1 MEDPSVQKVP
11 IPRIDTASTW
21 VQHEEEA
28 VENRLL
34 SVIAQVL
41 DMPRDQLL
49 LHESFRDLGGD
60 DRSAVALRA
69 ECLEIG
75 IDIKVSDILRCP
87 TLAELQTCI
96 IPKYEYPEIRNLPDT
111 MPPVEPLEIQRPAR
125 LSVTRDANPI
135 ATKHSRTS
143 SQASSGS
150 QAMHMTE
157 IEKALGS
164 QKEISR
170 IATVRPKAGILE
182 GKLVALFTLSATQSS
197 RASSSDVSL
206 ISQSNSIFAG
216 TQVTFLRQV
225 AKSLLPPTS
234 LPDIWIVLDS
244 MPLTESGHVDT
255 RRLRTWVQN
264 MNQQLYYQ
272 VSNLQS
278 QVPLEEPKTTMERSL
293 QRLVSKV
300 LALSQVQIGV
310 NLSFCQLGGD
320 ETTAM
325 ELVARCKNE
334 TIYINPL
341 EVLGSN
347 TLSELAAIAESRSIQ
362 ESQWEEET
370 RDYFDLSPMQHL
382 YFESSMGGD
391 LNRRSAGDGS
401 YRFNLSLFLRFKKDV
416 CFEDVAAALEAVVA
430 HHPMLRSRYSRGP
443 GGWMQL
449 VLPDVAGSYNLRRH
463 SISSDRELDTIIG
476 QTQLAIDIERGP
488 VFAADYFTTHDG
500 QQLIYL
506 AAHHLAV
513 DLPSWR
519 IIIHDLDE
527 LLDSGSFLSQR
538 SMPFHKWVELQK
550 SDVQGRDPKEFV
562 PFKVQPGDYTFWGL
576 REIPNAYGDT
586 KDISFAL
593 SSELTAILQNSCNQ
607 VFKTDTVDIYLA
619 ALMLSFA
626 QTFPDRSVPVVWNQ
640 EHGRD
645 MWTSDIDISETVGWF
660 TALCPIAQKVEGTDD
675 FIEVLRHLKDTRR
688 SIPAHGSKYFA
699 SRFYNNAGP
708 DTLRPDWPFEVMFT
722 YAGSLQQL
730 ERTNGVME
738 QLPLT
743 SQSFDSPTSDIGSKV
758 GRVALFEISAMLDKG
773 IAKVSFTYSK
783 FCKDQTR
790 IAQWAHNYEH
800 LLLEAIGRLRYH
812 PHELTLADVPH
823 LDVTYEGLTR
833 FNKQRVAGLKLASVQ
848 DVETIYPVTAVHQ
861 AILISQAQRPDACY
875 LHAIYEFA
883 SPHGD
888 SIDIARLCNAW
899 QHVCIRHPALRTVF
913 TESVSETGL
922 WDMVILRRASP
933 DMLFID
939 TAPAEDPVYEL
950 DNLPDLRPTDNKPL
964 HRLTVCRAPTRTFIK
979 LDISTALCDSVS
991 IHLLLH
997 DLRRAYV
1004 TEKAIPEPAHF
1015 GYPHYMQF
1023 LSRIRRES
1031 SVGFWREMLSDVAP
1045 CMFPRLTVSPDEQR
1059 FVNSFLN
1066 LEITSYE
1073 LSGFTRSHATTVDA
1087 IVRLAWSL
1095 VLRCFT
1101 GSNAVCFGYQTT
1113 GRDDTV
1119 SELQNAVGSFA
1130 NMVACKYELTSYT
1143 PLKMALEV
1151 IEDQLTASLPHQH
1164 FTMTE
1169 LEHAMGMKGGEHL
1182 FNSCLTFT
1190 EEPAGLNSKFTT
1202 RTSFE
1207 LKPLSLKQTSDVD
1220 VLVNTRFAGGKLVVD
1235 IGQRVMS
1242 EEQALNVANTF
1253 GKAIRTIL
1261 SAPHSSIG
1269 TVDLFSDR
1277 DYAQLLAWGVDS
1289 PSGNNTRV
1297 ESVVHELVSKQAR
1310 AQPNSQAVCAWDGTF
1325 TYQKLDEEATVLAHH
1340 LVDVGVGPH
1349 SVVPVVMEKSRL
1361 AIVAILAVLKAGG
1374 AFVPIDALE
1383 LGLIQPIFERLNFSR
1398 VAVAS
1403 ERAAL
1408 VLGNLFDDVVTL
1420 NDDLMFS
1427 LPRDR
1432 RSLTSMATPSDPACI
1447 LFSRVSSGEARGVSF
1462 SHTAL
1467 STALVGQGPAARIGP
1482 LSRVMQLSSFNVD
1495 ICVSE
1500 ILTTLAYGGC
1510 VCVPAVIE
1518 RLKDFAGAVNR
1529 MQVNWTYMTPHLS
1542 RKVDPAR
1549 VPTLKAV
1556 CFRTRSLDEDTYSAW
1571 HGKANIILAYG
1582 PHDVCPLGISFLEVV
1597 GANQLRS
1604 VGRPFCGSFMVVN
1617 PDDRKNLVPVGAVGE
1632 LVVEGPTL
1640 GCHYPN
1646 RESTL
1651 GPMSPLG
1658 PSAGNTSRYF
1668 KTGHRVRYTDGGL
1681 MEFISHKHDDAVGSK
1696 SRPVDTAQIEQYL
1709 RRCLGQGVDVLVD
1722 KLPFRATDD
1731 APVLGAFIEFG
1742 DSILDGEDDLASLG
1756 ATAKE
1761 QLFIAR
1767 QLVEIGLQSNAA
1779 PPGIPSIFIPVKHL
1793 PITPSLKVNKRRLQ
1807 KMISG
1812 LSKEKLIA
1820 LCAASTAN
1828 DAKLKSFKPLPLTD
1842 SEERM
1847 RAIWAKV
1854 LGIEESCIRACDGF
1868 FGVGGDHVL
1877 AAQLVTACRHEGI
1890 SINIAD
1896 VLQNVTLT
1904 GLCRTM
1910 SSVEPLQ
1917 PDSPVSLPV
1926 LNPSPTASDPNAVK
1940 QGLLENVIAP
1950 KVGVDAHGIKDA
1962 AEATS
1967 TQIRH
1972 METGMLRGRAN
1983 INYFTFMF
1991 TGAVDPKKLEDACL
2005 TLVTIHPILRTA
2017 LVPHNRKVYQAVIKS
2032 ANVEFKRHTCP
2043 TWRLN
2048 TVMEKSIRKDQASP
2062 VAFCS
2067 PMTKF
2072 IFIDGGKQ
2080 SILILRLSKGQYDD
2094 LSMGLFVKDLKKLY
2108 DGTQNPPRR
2117 PTYCEFVR
2125 SVQLAN
2131 SQGAEEYWKKL
2142 LEGSTV
2148 THVVEHSLPYR
2159 VSANTKTLRQVM
2171 PLGSLSSLGISY
2183 ETILKSA
2190 WAMVLASLS
2199 ASSDVVFGELVDGRH
2214 VTLSHNQS
2222 VMGVMGPTI
2231 NQIPV
2236 RVQFPDTPLTPLG
2249 LLQYV
2254 QTQRISSIP
2263 FENLGTLNIVEKC
2276 TPWPY
2281 WTRFSTLIQH
2291 QYEDT
2296 AIVPAE
2302 PKSFHLGNASCNF
2315 TVVESRAQDVPDLF
2329 IRSIARGNNRV
2340 ELSVTFCVDRVPETF
2355 ADEALRMVCATIN
2368 LLTSVNIMQPL
2379 IPSGYQYKAT
2389 EKRIPLPLRDL
2400 LDACTAHI
2408 SAGRSDAV
2416 KALTKDQEKAIQ
2428 TVISKAWTS
2437 VINPRA
2443 LGVPEA
2449 QVHMAAFFDLWGS
2462 LIPAAQ
2468 LATQLNRELPK
2479 AGIPGIDASVLV
2491 TMEEIVENPTM
2502 AKQFELI
2509 AVKMK
2514 NKPNSASSS
2523 SSLLPLPKGKDKEK
2537 GKDTAVDNKPTSND
2551 STRLAPIQ
2559 AAIRRKPSINLAV
2572 ASVKGTFRRFAS
2584 TVGRSGSESPAK
2596 TSSSASGQSTT
2607 MAIGIASAMV
2617 AELVS
2622 PFSPNVVSANI
2633 NARLDVPGRQQ
2644 QKQQQQQQQQQQQR
2658 QQQSPQVVHPGQPA
2672 FDTTDSE
2679 LMIPSSDS
2687 EPSSWRL
2694 QLLPGAAVELPPV
2707 AGPTGSSGGITS
2719 SSRRGTEHTI
2729 GSSTSVATSV
2739 ATDGGR
2745 VGGSGSG
2752 SARSSRYSGEE
2763 GRSGGYGDQVVGGSA
2778 LRVSQGY
2785 HGNGN
2790 GNGNGNVPAV
2800 IDTAAANESW
2810 RRGDVTRG
2818 EADDI
2823 VSPLSA
2829 VTPGKYGGRLFFGNG
2844 GTNGSMAGD
2853 GMGSGSG
2860 LTVRGSPDTT
2870 PSSAGGMAEALAQGH
2885 GQGQGQGHRRTAS
2898 GSVLMKKMG
2907 MSSVVE

>member
-1 MEDPSVQKVP
+1 MEGPSAQKVLV
-11 IPRIDTASTW
+11 PRIDTASTW
-21 VQHEEEA
+21 VQIEERTA
-28 VENRLL
+28 ENRLL
-34 SVIAQVL
+34 SVVAQVL
-41 DMPRDQLL
+41 DIPREQIQ
-49 LHESFRDLGGD
+49 LHESFKDLGGD

-69 ECLEIG
+69 ECLEVG

-96 IPKYEYPEIRNLPDT
+96 IPKYEHPVVRKPPDNIET
-111 MPPVEPLEIQRPAR
+111 NVVPVEPREIHRPAR
-125 LSVTRDANPI
+125 LAVTRDANAMI
-135 ATKHSRTS
+135 ATKRSRNS

-150 QAMHMTE
+150 QAIHMTE
-157 IEKALGS
+157 IEKALGN

-182 GKLVALFTLSATQSS
+182 GKLVALFTLSTTQSS

-216 TQVTFLRQV
+216 TQVTLLRQV

-234 LPDIWIVLDS
+234 LPDVWIVLES

-255 RRLRTWVQN
+255 RRLRTWIQN
-264 MNQQLYYQ
+264 MNQQLHYQ

-310 NLSFCQLGGD
+310 NLSFYQLGGD
-320 ETTAM
+320 ETTAL

-334 TIYINPL
+334 AIYIEPV

-347 TLSELAAIAESRSIQ
+347 TLSELAAIAESRGFQ
-362 ESQWEEET
+362 ENQWEEET
-370 RDYFDLSPMQHL
+370 HDFFDLSPMQHL

-391 LNRRSAGDGS
+391 PNRRSAGDGT

-416 CFEDVAAALEAVVA
+416 CFEDVAAALEAIVA
-430 HHPMLRSRYSRGP
+430 HHPMLRSRYSRGSD
-443 GGWMQL
+443 GWMQL
-449 VLPDVAGSYNLRRH
+449 ILPDVAGSYNLRRH

-476 QTQLAIDIERGP
+476 QTQLAIDIEKGP
-488 VFAADYFTTHDG
+488 VFAADYFTTHDA

-550 SDVQGRDPKEFV
+550 YDVQGKDPKEFV
-562 PFKVQPGDYTFWGL
+562 PFKLQPGDYTFWGL
-576 REIPNAYGDT
+576 REIPNSYGDT
-586 KDISFAL
+586 QDISFAL
-593 SSELTAILQNSCNQ
+593 SSELTAILQSSCNQ

-645 MWTSDIDISETVGWF
+645 MWRSDIDISETVGWF

-675 FIEVLRHLKDTRR
+675 FIDVLRHLKDTRR

-699 SRFYNNAGP
+699 SRFYNSAGP

-743 SQSFDSPTSDIGSKV
+743 SRSFDSPTSDIGSKV

-773 IAKVSFTYSK
+773 TAKVSFTYSK

-823 LDVTYEGLTR
+823 LDVTYEGLTI

-861 AILISQAQRPDACY
+861 AILISQAQRPDTCY

-899 QHVCIRHPALRTVF
+899 QHVCNQHPALRTIF

-979 LDISTALCDSVS
+979 LDISTALCD
-991 IHLLLH
+991 
-997 DLRRAYV
+997 
-1004 TEKAIPEPAHF
+1004 
-1015 GYPHYMQF
+1015 F
-1023 LSRIRRES
+1023 LSGIRCGS
-1031 SVGFWREMLSDVAP
+1031 SVGFWRERLSDVAP
-1045 CMFPRLTVSPDEQR
+1045 SMFPRLTVSPDEQR
-1059 FVNSFLN
+1059 FVNSFLD

-1073 LSGFTRSHATTVDA
+1073 LSGFTRSHTTTVDA
-1087 IVRLAWSL
+1087 IVRLAWGL

-1101 GSNAVCFGYQTT
+1101 GSNAVCFGYQTD
-1113 GRDDTV
+1113 GRDTSI
-1119 SELQNAVGSFA
+1119 SELQTAVGSFA
-1130 NMVACKYELTSYT
+1130 NIVACNYDLTPHTS
-1143 PLKMALEV
+1143 LKMALEV

-1164 FTMTE
+1164 FTMAE

-1190 EEPAGLNSKFTT
+1190 EEPAGLNSKFTK
-1202 RTSFE
+1202 RTNFE

-1220 VLVNTRFAGGKLVVD
+1220 VLFNTRFAGGKLVVD

-1261 SAPHSSIG
+1261 SAPQNSIG

-1277 DYAQLLAWGVDS
+1277 DYAQLLAWGADS
-1289 PSGNNTRV
+1289 PSANSTRV
-1297 ESVVHELVSKQAR
+1297 ESLVHDLVNKQAS

-1325 TYQKLDEEATVLAHH
+1325 TYQQLDEEATTLAHH

-1361 AIVAILAVLKAGG
+1361 TIVAILAVLKAGG

-1420 NDDLMFS
+1420 NDGLMHS

-1447 LFSRVSSGEARGVSF
+1447 LFSRVSSGVARGVSF

-1467 STALVGQGPAARIGP
+1467 STALLGQGPAAKIGP

-1500 ILTTLAYGGC
+1500 ILTTLAHGG
-1510 VCVPAVIE
+1510 
-1518 RLKDFAGAVNR
+1518 F
-1529 MQVNWTYMTPHLS
+1529 
-1542 RKVDPAR
+1542 DPTK

-1582 PHDVCPLGISFLEVV
+1582 PHDVCPLGISFLEAV
-1597 GANQLRS
+1597 GENQLRS

-1658 PSAGNTSRYF
+1658 PSAGNPSRYF

-1681 MEFISHKHDDAVGSK
+1681 MEFISHKDEDVGSK
-1696 SRPVDTAQIEQYL
+1696 ERPVDTAQIERYL

-1722 KLPFRATDD
+1722 KLPFRSTDD
-1731 APVLGAFIEFG
+1731 APVLAAFIEFG
-1742 DSILDGEDDLASLG
+1742 DSILDGEDDLNSLG

-1767 QLVEIGLQSNAA
+1767 QLVEIGLRSNAA
-1779 PPGIPSIFIPVKHL
+1779 PPGIPSIFIPVRHL
-1793 PITPSLKVNKRRLQ
+1793 PITPSLKVNRRRLQ

-1812 LSKEKLIA
+1812 LSKEKLNA
-1820 LCAASTAN
+1820 LCSASTVG
-1828 DAKLKSFKPLPLTD
+1828 DAKLTQFKPLPLTD
-1842 SEERM
+1842 NEERM
-1847 RAIWAKV
+1847 RVIWAKV
-1854 LGIEESCIRACDGF
+1854 LGVEEARIRAGDGF

-1890 SINIAD
+1890 SISIAD
-1896 VLQNVTLT
+1896 VLRNVTLT
-1904 GLCRTM
+1904 ELCRTM
-1910 SSVEPLQ
+1910 SSIEPLQ
-1917 PDSPVSLPV
+1917 SDSSVSPPV
-1926 LNPSPTASDPNAVK
+1926 LNPLPTASDPNVV
-1940 QGLLENVIAP
+1940 QQILLEKVIAP

-1967 TQIRH
+1967 TQMRH

-1991 TGAVDPKKLEDACL
+1991 TGPVDAKKLEDACM

-2017 LVPHNRKVYQAVIKS
+2017 FVPHNRKVYQAAIKS

-2048 TVMEKSIRKDQASP
+2048 AVMEKSIRKDQASP

-2080 SILILRLSKGQYDD
+2080 SILILRLSKAQYDD
-2094 LSMGLFVKDLKKLY
+2094 LSMALFVKDLKKLY
-2108 DGTQNPPRR
+2108 GGTQNPPRR

-2125 SVQLAN
+2125 SVELAN

-2148 THVVEHSLPYR
+2148 TQVVEHPLPYR
-2159 VSANTKTLRQVM
+2159 VSANIKTLRHVM

-2183 ETILKSA
+2183 ETILKGA

-2199 ASSDVVFGELVDGRH
+2199 ASPDVVFGELVDGRH
-2214 VTLSHNQS
+2214 VTLSGNQS
-2222 VMGVMGPTI
+2222 VMGVMGPTV

-2236 RVQFPDTPLTPLG
+2236 RVQFPDTPLTPLA
-2249 LLQYV
+2249 LLQDV
-2254 QTQRISSIP
+2254 QTQRISRIP

-2296 AIVPAE
+2296 AIVPSE
-2302 PKSFHLGNASCNF
+2302 PKSFHLGTASCKF
-2315 TVVESRAQDVPDLF
+2315 TVIESRAQDVPDLF

-2355 ADEALRMVCATIN
+2355 ADEALRMICATIN
-2368 LLTSVNIMQPL
+2368 LLTSVNITQPL
-2379 IPSGYQYKAT
+2379 IPSGYQYKNM
-2389 EKRIPLPLRDL
+2389 EKKIPLPLRDL
-2400 LDACTAHI
+2400 LDACTAHT

-2416 KALTKDQEKAIQ
+2416 KALTKDQEGGIQ
-2428 TVISKAWTS
+2428 AVISKAWTA
-2437 VINPRA
+2437 VVNPRA

-2449 QVHMAAFFDLWGS
+2449 QVQNAAFFDLWGS

-2479 AGIPGIDASVLV
+2479 ANIPGVDATVAV

-2502 AKQFELI
+2502 VKQFELI

-2514 NKPNSASSS
+2514 NKSNGTGSS
-2523 SSLLPLPKGKDKEK
+2523 SSLPLPKAKDKEK
-2537 GKDTAVDNKPTSND
+2537 GKDTAVNNKPTLTDN
-2551 STRLAPIQ
+2551 TRLAPIQ
-2559 AAIRRKPSINLAV
+2559 AAVRRKSSINLAV

-2584 TVGRSGSESPAK
+2584 TVGRSGAEPSAK
-2596 TSSSASGQSTT
+2596 TSSAAPNESTT

-2633 NARLDVPGRQQ
+2633 NARID
-2644 QKQQQQQQQQQQQR
+2644 
-2658 QQQSPQVVHPGQPA
+2658 QSSQMVHPGQPA
-2672 FDTTDSE
+2672 FDMVLDSPVGPIEKDATEE
-2679 LMIPSSDS
+2679 LMNP
-2687 EPSSWRL
+2687 EPDSSWRL
-2694 QLLPGAAVELPPV
+2694 LLLPGAAVELPLSEIP
-2707 AGPTGSSGGITS
+2707 
-2719 SSRRGTEHTI
+2719 SRRGTEHTI
-2729 GSSTSVATSV
+2729 GSSTSATTSM
-2739 ATDGGR
+2739 TED
-2745 VGGSGSG
+2745 GSG
-2752 SARSSRYSGEE
+2752 SAQSSRYSGEE
-2763 GRSGGYGDQVVGGSA
+2763 GRRYGDQVTPVLPVQA
-2778 LRVSQGY
+2778 RVSST
-2785 HGNGN
+2785 NGN
-2790 GNGNGNVPAV
+2790 GKGNVPAV
-2800 IDTAAANESW
+2800 IDTAAANGHW
-2810 RRGDVTRG
+2810 RRGGTTS
-2818 EADDI
+2818 EADDL
-2823 VSPLSA
+2823 VSPLTA
-2829 VTPGKYGGRLFFGNG
+2829 VSPGKYGGRFLAAGNITG
-2844 GTNGSMAGD
+2844 EGA
-2853 GMGSGSG
+2853 GSGSKGTSAGVSG
-2860 LTVRGSPDTT
+2860 LTVRVSPVNS
-2870 PSSAGGMAEALAQGH
+2870 PSRTADGGGQGH
-2885 GQGQGQGHRRTAS
+2885 GHRLSAS
-2898 GSVLMKKMG
+2898 GSTLMRKMG
-2907 MSSVVE
+2907 MSSVAE

>member
-1 MEDPSVQKVP
+1 MEGPSAQKVLV
-11 IPRIDTASTW
+11 PRIDTASTW
-21 VQHEEEA
+21 VQIEEKTA
-28 VENRLL
+28 ENRLL
-34 SVIAQVL
+34 SVVAQVL
-41 DMPRDQLL
+41 DIPREQIQ
-49 LHESFRDLGGD
+49 LHESFKDLGGD

-69 ECLEIG
+69 ECLEAG

-87 TLAELQTCI
+87 TLAELQICI
-96 IPKYEYPEIRNLPDT
+96 IPKYEHPVVRKPPDNIETT
-111 MPPVEPLEIQRPAR
+111 MVPVEHREIHRPAR
-125 LSVTRDANPI
+125 LAVTRDANASI
-135 ATKHSRTS
+135 ATKRSRNS
-143 SQASSGS
+143 NQASSGS
-150 QAMHMTE
+150 QAIHVTE
-157 IEKALGS
+157 IEKALGN

-182 GKLVALFTLSATQSS
+182 GKLVALFTLSTTQSS

-206 ISQSNSIFAG
+206 ISQSNSVFAG
-216 TQVTFLRQV
+216 TQVTLLREV

-234 LPDIWIVLDS
+234 LPDVWIVLES

-278 QVPLEEPKTTMERSL
+278 QVPLEEPKTAMERSL

-300 LALSQVQIGV
+300 LALAQVQIGV
-310 NLSFCQLGGD
+310 NLSFYQLGGD
-320 ETTAM
+320 ETTAL

-334 TIYINPL
+334 AIYIEPV
-341 EVLGSN
+341 EVLGPN
-347 TLSELAAIAESRSIQ
+347 TLSELAAIAESRGIQ
-362 ESQWEEET
+362 ENQWEEET
-370 RDYFDLSPMQHL
+370 HDFFDLSPMQHL

-391 LNRRSAGDGS
+391 LNRRSAGDGT

-416 CFEDVAAALEAVVA
+416 CFEDVAAALEAIVA
-430 HHPMLRSRYSRGP
+430 HHPMLRSRYSRGSDR
-443 GGWMQL
+443 WMQL
-449 VLPDVAGSYNLRRH
+449 ILPDVAGSYNLRRH

-476 QTQLAIDIERGP
+476 QTQLAIDIEKGP
-488 VFAADYFTTHDG
+488 VFAADYFTTHDA

-506 AAHHLAV
+506 TAHHLAV

-550 SDVQGRDPKEFV
+550 HDVQGKDPKEFV
-562 PFKVQPGDYTFWGL
+562 PFKLQPGDYTFWGL
-576 REIPNAYGDT
+576 REIPNSYGDT
-586 KDISFAL
+586 QDISFAL
-593 SSELTAILQNSCNQ
+593 SSELTAILQSSCNQ

-645 MWTSDIDISETVGWF
+645 MWRSDIDISETVGWF
-660 TALCPIAQKVEGTDD
+660 TALCPISQNVEGTDD
-675 FIEVLRHLKDTRR
+675 FIDVLRHLKDTRR

-699 SRFYNNAGP
+699 SRFYNSAGP
-708 DTLRPDWPFEVMFT
+708 DTLRPDWPIEVMFT

-743 SQSFDSPTSDIGSKV
+743 SRSFDSPTSDIGSKV

-773 IAKVSFTYSK
+773 TAKVSFTYSK

-823 LDVTYEGLTR
+823 LDVTYEGLTI

-899 QHVCIRHPALRTVF
+899 QHVCNRHPALRTIF

-939 TAPAEDPVYEL
+939 TAPAEDPMYEL

-979 LDISTALCDSVS
+979 LNISTALCDSVS
-991 IHLLLH
+991 IHLILH

-1023 LSRIRRES
+1023 LSGIRCGS
-1031 SVGFWREMLSDVAP
+1031 SVGFWRERLSDVAP
-1045 CMFPRLTVSPDEQR
+1045 SMFPRLTVSPDEQR
-1059 FVNSFLN
+1059 FVNSFLD

-1073 LSGFTRSHATTVDA
+1073 LSGFTRSHTTTVDA
-1087 IVRLAWSL
+1087 IVRLAWGL

-1101 GSNAVCFGYQTT
+1101 GSNAVCFGYQTS
-1113 GRDDTV
+1113 GRDTSI
-1119 SELQNAVGSFA
+1119 SEVQTAVGSFA
-1130 NMVACKYELTSYT
+1130 NIVACNYELTSHT
-1143 PLKMALEV
+1143 SLKMALEV

-1164 FTMTE
+1164 FTMAE

-1190 EEPAGLNSKFTT
+1190 EEPAGLNSKFTK
-1202 RTSFE
+1202 RTNFE
-1207 LKPLSLKQTSDVD
+1207 LKPLSLRQTSDVD
-1220 VLVNTRFAGGKLVVD
+1220 VLFNTRFAGGKLVVD

-1253 GKAIRTIL
+1253 GKAIRAIL
-1261 SAPHSSIG
+1261 SGPQNSIG
-1269 TVDLFSDR
+1269 SVDLFSDR
-1277 DYAQLLAWGVDS
+1277 DYAQLLAWGADS
-1289 PSGNNTRV
+1289 PSANSTRV
-1297 ESVVHELVSKQAR
+1297 ESLVHDLVNKQAS

-1325 TYQKLDEEATVLAHH
+1325 TYQQLDEEATTLAHH

-1361 AIVAILAVLKAGG
+1361 TIVAILAVLKAGG

-1420 NDDLMFS
+1420 NDGLMDS

-1432 RSLTSMATPSDPACI
+1432 RSLTSMAAPSDPACI
-1447 LFSRVSSGEARGVSF
+1447 LFSRVSSSVARGVSF

-1467 STALVGQGPAARIGP
+1467 STALLGQGPAAKIGP

-1500 ILTTLAYGGC
+1500 ILTTLAHGGC
-1510 VCVPAVIE
+1510 VCVPSATE

-1542 RKVDPAR
+1542 RKVDPAK

-1582 PHDVCPLGISFLEVV
+1582 PHDVCPLGISFLEAV
-1597 GANQLRS
+1597 GENQLRS

-1658 PSAGNTSRYF
+1658 PSAGNPSRYF

-1681 MEFISHKHDDAVGSK
+1681 MEFISHKDEDVGSK
-1696 SRPVDTAQIEQYL
+1696 ERPVDMAQIERYL

-1722 KLPFRATDD
+1722 KLPFRSTDD
-1731 APVLGAFIEFG
+1731 APVLAAFIEFG
-1742 DSILDGEDDLASLG
+1742 DSILDGEDDLNSLG

-1767 QLVEIGLQSNAA
+1767 QLVEIGLRSNAA
-1779 PPGIPSIFIPVKHL
+1779 PPGIPSIFIPLKHL
-1793 PITPSLKVNKRRLQ
+1793 PITPSLKVNRRRLQ

-1820 LCAASTAN
+1820 LCSASTVD
-1828 DAKLKSFKPLPLTD
+1828 DAKLTQFKPLPLTD
-1842 SEERM
+1842 NEERM
-1847 RAIWAKV
+1847 RVIWAKV
-1854 LGIEESCIRACDGF
+1854 LGVEEARVRAGDGF

-1890 SINIAD
+1890 SISIAD
-1896 VLQNVTLT
+1896 VLRNITLT
-1904 GLCRTM
+1904 ELCRTM
-1910 SSVEPLQ
+1910 SSIEPLQ
-1917 PDSPVSLPV
+1917 SDSSVSPPV
-1926 LNPSPTASDPNAVK
+1926 LNLLPTASDPNVV
-1940 QGLLENVIAP
+1940 QQLLVEKVIAP

-1967 TQIRH
+1967 TQMRH

-1991 TGAVDPKKLEDACL
+1991 TGPIDVKKLEDACM

-2017 LVPHNRKVYQAVIKS
+2017 FVPHNRKVYQAAIKS

-2080 SILILRLSKGQYDD
+2080 STLILRLSKAQYDD
-2094 LSMGLFVKDLKKLY
+2094 LSMALFVKDLKKLY
-2108 DGTQNPPRR
+2108 GGTQNPPRR

-2125 SVQLAN
+2125 SAELAN

-2148 THVVEHSLPYR
+2148 TQVVEHPLPYR
-2159 VSANTKTLRQVM
+2159 VSANIKTLRHVM

-2199 ASSDVVFGELVDGRH
+2199 ASPDVVFGELVDGRH
-2214 VTLSHNQS
+2214 VTLSGNQS
-2222 VMGVMGPTI
+2222 VMGVMGPTV

-2236 RVQFPDTPLTPLG
+2236 RVQFPDTPLTPLA
-2249 LLQYV
+2249 LLQNV

-2296 AIVPAE
+2296 AIVPSE
-2302 PKSFHLGNASCNF
+2302 PKSFHLGTASCKF
-2315 TVVESRAQDVPDLF
+2315 TVIESRAQDVPDLF

-2355 ADEALRMVCATIN
+2355 ADEALRMICATIN
-2368 LLTSVNIMQPL
+2368 LLTSVNITQPL
-2379 IPSGYQYKAT
+2379 IPSGDQYKNM
-2389 EKRIPLPLRDL
+2389 EKKIPLPLRDL
-2400 LDACTAHI
+2400 LDACTAHT

-2416 KALTKDQEKAIQ
+2416 KALTKDQEGGIQ
-2428 TVISKAWTS
+2428 TVISKAWTA
-2437 VINPRA
+2437 VVNPRA

-2449 QVHMAAFFDLWGS
+2449 QVQNAAFFDLWGS

-2479 AGIPGIDASVLV
+2479 ANIPGVDATVAV

-2502 AKQFELI
+2502 VKQFELI

-2514 NKPNSASSS
+2514 NKSNCTGSS
-2523 SSLLPLPKGKDKEK
+2523 SSLPLSKAKDKEK
-2537 GKDTAVDNKPTSND
+2537 GKDTAVNNKPTLTDN
-2551 STRLAPIQ
+2551 TRLAPIQ
-2559 AAIRRKPSINLAV
+2559 AAVRRKSSINLAV

-2584 TVGRSGSESPAK
+2584 TVGRSGAEPSAR
-2596 TSSSASGQSTT
+2596 TSSVASNESTT
-2607 MAIGIASAMV
+2607 MGIGIASAMV

-2633 NARLDVPGRQQ
+2633 NAHIDVPGRQQ
-2644 QKQQQQQQQQQQQR
+2644 QQQQQQSSQM
-2658 QQQSPQVVHPGQPA
+2658 VHPGQPA
-2672 FDTTDSE
+2672 FDMVLDSPVGPVEKDATEE
-2679 LMIPSSDS
+2679 LTNP
-2687 EPSSWRL
+2687 EPDSSWRSL
-2694 QLLPGAAVELPPV
+2694 LLPGAAVELPLSEIP
-2707 AGPTGSSGGITS
+2707 
-2719 SSRRGTEHTI
+2719 SRRGTEHTI
-2729 GSSTSVATSV
+2729 GSFTSATTSM
-2739 ATDGGR
+2739 TED
-2745 VGGSGSG
+2745 GSG
-2752 SARSSRYSGEE
+2752 SAQSSRYSGEE
-2763 GRSGGYGDQVVGGSA
+2763 GRRYGDQVTPVLPVQVRMNGT
-2778 LRVSQGY
+2778 
-2785 HGNGN
+2785 NGN
-2790 GNGNGNVPAV
+2790 GKGNVPAV
-2800 IDTAAANESW
+2800 IDTAAANGHW
-2810 RRGDVTRG
+2810 RRGGTTS
-2818 EADDI
+2818 EADDL
-2823 VSPLSA
+2823 VSPLTA
-2829 VTPGKYGGRLFFGNG
+2829 VSPGKYGGRFLAA
-2844 GTNGSMAGD
+2844 GSITGEGA
-2853 GMGSGSG
+2853 GSGSKKYKWADG
-2860 LTVRGSPDTT
+2860 E
-2870 PSSAGGMAEALAQGH
+2870 GG
-2885 GQGQGQGHRRTAS
+2885 AS
-2898 GSVLMKKMG
+2898 QYAK
-2907 MSSVVE
+2907 